1 MLQTGI
7 FFPSSCQT
15 RSFCR
20 SVVINQSCSHYVTFS
35 ALSSFLSCNELCL
48 SSEEGQRS
56 LWTNMI
62 MPKHWGFFVFQVR
75 PLSRAPFDGPSSQRF
90 WCTIPKALT
99 GTRSIKMLS
108 TWWDLSLRANP
119 SVSFIFS
126 HDSGNDKEEQDVH
139 CTRGKCFVVAI
150 PTRVHKH
157 CTKVVQDNKSHCII
171 FLFFCLFSSLFQHW
185 LIVLCW
191 EAGQSDDREPK
202 KNFYPC

>member
-1 MLQTGI
+1 MW
-7 FFPSSCQT
+7 
-15 RSFCR
+15 RSRLCPH
-20 SVVINQSCSHYVTFS
+20 S
-35 ALSSFLSCNELCL
+35 SCNELCL

-62 MPKHWGFFVFQVR
+62 MPQHCFFYVFQVR

-108 TWWDLSLRANP
+108 TWWDLISR
-119 SVSFIFS
+119 VSFIFS
-126 HDSGNDKEEQDVH
+126 HDSGNDEEEQDVP

-157 CTKVVQDNKSHCII
+157 CTKMVQDSKSHCVT
-171 FLFFCLFSSLFQHW
+171 FLFFCLFSSLFQHRF
-185 LIVLCW
+185 IVLCW

-202 KNFYPC
+202 RNFYHY